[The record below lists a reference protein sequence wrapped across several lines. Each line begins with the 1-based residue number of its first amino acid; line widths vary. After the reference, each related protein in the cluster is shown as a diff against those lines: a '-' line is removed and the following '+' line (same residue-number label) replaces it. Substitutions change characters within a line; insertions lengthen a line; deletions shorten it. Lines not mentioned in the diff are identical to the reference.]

1 MERSGSSRP
10 PSVLLLY
17 LVCGLLTAVLIV
29 YARTRAFA
37 WDEGFHLIT
46 AQLVKAGKRPYIDW
60 VFSQPPLNAYW
71 NALWM
76 GIFGESWRVVHTVA
90 ALCTACAVFLI
101 ARFTLAQFPV
111 PRWRLPLAILTAILV
126 GTNIVVVQF
135 GTIGQAYGLTLLA
148 ITAAFGV
155 SVLSPERK
163 QWTIPFAAGVLA
175 GAGASATLLTAPVGP
190 VLLIWMILYDRT
202 GRRWSKLG
210 AFIAGE
216 LIPFLP
222 VAWLLVA
229 GLRQTW
235 FGIIQY
241 NLLYRQVQWPGA
253 IRHDLEVIAGWIDF
267 PQGIVLGLLALGG
280 LLFVHFRSGWDRQS
294 RGVFYLCACL
304 AVALTLHISSA
315 HPTFAR
321 YYLFTTPF
329 LSYLAAAGLYWV
341 GTELRGQPEGMS
353 RPWLPVILVCLLVSL
368 ALAKTLYDIRNDYN
382 WSDLEQ
388 VAAQVEKVT
397 PPGKTLYANEHIYF
411 LLHRMPPSGHELRDS
426 HKLAFP
432 PDRAALLH
440 VIPQA
445 VIDQQIQAG
454 QFDTIESCEEQEW
467 NDARHLGDLYAMEA
481 DVGDCAVYWD
491 WKGASAAK

>member
-1 MERSGSSRP
+1 MTSRP
-10 PSVLLLY
+10 PRVLLLY
-17 LVCGLLTAVLIV
+17 LVCGFLAAVLIV
-29 YARTRAFA
+29 YARTKAFA
-37 WDEGFHLIT
+37 WDEGFHLLT
-46 AQLVKAGKRPYIDW
+46 AQLIKAGKRPYIDW

-76 GIFGESWRVVHTVA
+76 RIFGESWRVVHTVA
-90 ALCTACAVFLI
+90 ALCTAGAVFLT

-135 GTIGQAYGLTLLA
+135 GTVGQAYGLALLA
-148 ITAAFGV
+148 ITAAFAV

-163 QWTIPFAAGVLA
+163 QRMIPFAAGVLA
-175 GAGASATLLTAPVGP
+175 GGGASATLLTAPVGP
-190 VLLIWMILYDRT
+190 ILLIWMLIYDRT

-210 AFIAGE
+210 AFVAGE
-216 LIPFLP
+216 AIPFIP
-222 VAWLLVA
+222 VAWLLVL
-229 GLRQTW
+229 GPRQTW

-241 NLLYRQVQWPGA
+241 NLLYRQVQWPRA
-253 IRHDLEVIAGWIDF
+253 IRHDLEVLAGWIDF
-267 PQGIVLGLLALGG
+267 PQGIILGLLALAG

-304 AVALTLHISSA
+304 AIALTLHISSA

-341 GTELRGQPEGMS
+341 GTQLRGVE

-368 ALAKTLYDIRNDYN
+368 GLAKALDDSRDDYR
-382 WSDLEQ
+382 WQDLEDI
-388 VAAQVEKVT
+388 AAQVDKVT
-397 PPGKTLYANEHIYF
+397 PPGKTLYANEQIYF
-411 LLHRMPPSGHELRDS
+411 LLHRTPPSGHELHDS
-426 HKLAFP
+426 HKLEFP
-432 PDRAALLH
+432 PERAALLH
-440 VIPQA
+440 VIPQS

-454 QFDTIESCEEQEW
+454 KFDTIASCEDEDW
-467 NDARHLGDLYAMEA
+467 NDARKVGDLYAMEA
-481 DVGDCAVYWD
+481 DVGECAVYWG
-491 WKGASAAK
+491 WKGTAAK

>member
-1 MERSGSSRP
+1 MERSDSGRP
-10 PSVLLLY
+10 PRVLLLY

-37 WDEGFHLIT
+37 WDEGFHLLT
-46 AQLVKAGKRPYIDW
+46 AQLIKAGKRPYIDW

-76 GIFGESWRVVHTVA
+76 RIFGESWRVVHTVA
-90 ALCTACAVFLI
+90 ALCTAGAVFLM
-101 ARFTLAQFPV
+101 ARFTLVRFPV
-111 PRWRLPLAILTAILV
+111 PRWRLPLAILTAILI

-135 GTIGQAYGLTLLA
+135 GTIGQAYGLALLA

-163 QWTIPFAAGVLA
+163 QWMIPFAAGLLA
-175 GAGASATLLTAPVGP
+175 GVGASATLLTVPVGP
-190 VLLIWMILYDRT
+190 ILLIWTIIYDRT
-202 GRRWSKLG
+202 GRRWSKLS
-210 AFIAGE
+210 AFVAGE
-216 LIPFLP
+216 AIPFIP
-222 VAWLLVA
+222 VAWLMVL
-229 GLRQTW
+229 GPRQTW

-241 NLLYRQVQWPGA
+241 NLIYRLVQWPGA
-253 IRHDLEVIAGWIDF
+253 LRHDLEVLAGWIDF
-267 PQGIVLGLLALGG
+267 PQGIILGLLALAG

-294 RGVFYLCACL
+294 RGEFYLCACL
-304 AVALTLHISSA
+304 AIVLTLHISSA

-321 YYLFTTPF
+321 YYLLTTPF

-341 GTELRGQPEGMS
+341 GTQLKDAEQPG
-353 RPWLPVILVCLLVSL
+353 LPVTVVCLLMSLSL
-368 ALAKTLYDIRNDYN
+368 AKALYDTRDDYG
-382 WSDLEQ
+382 WSDLEKL
-388 VAAQVEKVT
+388 AAQVEKVT

-426 HKLAFP
+426 HKLEFP

-440 VIPQA
+440 LIPQS
-445 VIDQQIQAG
+445 VIDKQIQAG
-454 QFDTIESCEEQEW
+454 KFDTIASCEDDDW
-467 NDARHLGDLYAMEA
+467 NDARHLGDLYGMEA

-491 WKGASAAK
+491 WKGAAAK